1 MKRKLIRWLGGLVL
15 VLALIVLAG
24 PWGVGLMAEG
34 RYKNLWTNLAQ
45 QQDGVE
51 ARVTDYDRGWF
62 SSRSTVALRITEP
75 AAVAGLAEL
84 GWAEMDDDGG
94 TATLR
99 LSERIHHGPVPFTAP
114 APLTQRW
121 KPGFAVVDSRLATNM
136 PVDDDL
142 PLSNTMHLS
151 LTGRVTGQLSVP
163 ALSLSVGEQDLRL
176 RVEDAI
182 EAEYGFTRDM
192 ERFSFRGQGGALQ
205 LVDADGTGLA
215 IESPWVDMSH
225 RRGPAGLWLGGSELR
240 VDKIRVLGP
249 VGGAPTFTGLTWA
262 THSGVSDG
270 LMEQSHELEVESLQ
284 QGEFQA
290 GPLNLDATFF
300 NMKPEAIT
308 AIQEAAAEWQGPAT
322 AESDDPA
329 QLLSLIREPLMRL
342 AAEQPGLRVDRFSMQ
357 LPNGEV
363 SAEGRI
369 QLADMDRATLE
380 QRLADGIYARLVNGE
395 GTLRAA
401 RPIVRQVLAL
411 TLMGSLPA
419 GEMDENTIALLD
431 GQIDAAAAQ
440 DLLTVDG
447 DMIETRFRLE
457 EGALY
462 LNDQQLVRF

>member
-1 MKRKLIRWLGGLVL
+1 MKRKLIRWLGGLAL
-15 VLALIVLAG
+15 VIALIVLAG
-24 PWGVGLMAEG
+24 PWGAGLMAEG

-51 ARVTDYDRGWF
+51 ARVTDYERGWF
-62 SSRSTVALRITEP
+62 SSRSTVTLRITEP

-84 GWAEMDDDGG
+84 GWAEMGNDGDS
-94 TATLR
+94 ATLR

-121 KPGFAVVDSRLATNM
+121 KPGFAVVDSRLAENM

-151 LTGRVTGQLSVP
+151 LLGRVTGQLSIP

-176 RVEDAI
+176 QIEEAI
-182 EAEYGFTRDM
+182 EAEYGFTHDM
-192 ERFSFRGQGGALQ
+192 ERFDFRGQGGTVK
-205 LVDADGTGLA
+205 LVDTEGTGLA
-215 IESPWVDMSH
+215 IESPWADLSH

-240 VDKIRVLGP
+240 VDEIRVLGP
-249 VGGAPTFTGLTWA
+249 VGGAPSFSGLTWA
-262 THSGVSDG
+262 THSDMTDG
-270 LMEQSHELEVESLQ
+270 LMQQSHELEVESLQ

-290 GPLNLDATFF
+290 GPLSLDATFF
-300 NMKPEAIT
+300 NMKPEAIA
-308 AIQEAAAEWQGPAT
+308 AIQEAAAEWQGPTT
-322 AESDDPA
+322 AESEDPT

-342 AAEQPGLRVDRFSMQ
+342 AAEQPGFRVDRFSMQ

-380 QRLADGIYARLVNGE
+380 QHLAEGLYVQLVDSE
-395 GTLRAA
+395 GTLRAT
-401 RPIVRQVLAL
+401 RPIVRQALAL
-411 TLMGSLPA
+411 SLMGSLPD
-419 GEMDENTIALLD
+419 GEMDENTINLLD
-431 GQIDAAAAQ
+431 RQIDAAAAQ

-447 DMIETRFRLE
+447 EMIETRFRLE
-457 EGALY
+457 EGALH
-462 LNDQQLVRF
+462 LNDQQMMRF